1 MALSVVNVIIGL
13 FVAWIVLSIPLYLA
27 AKVVSGKHATFGRA
41 LLASLVGP
49 VIEYLFLFI
58 FILFLTPF
66 IGLLSVPISL
76 LLAIIILIYVY
87 ASIFHTSWL
96 GGLGIAIISFIISF
110 IILAIFSAFFAVLPF
125 GTSIFHGGPNLGM
138 GLVIYS

>member
-1 MALSVVNVIIGL
+1 MALSALTVIIGL
-13 FVAWIVLSIPLYLA
+13 IVAWIVVSIPLYLA
-27 AKVVSGKHATFGRA
+27 AKVVAGKHATFGRA

-49 VIEYLFLFI
+49 IVEYLFLFV

-66 IGLLSVPISL
+66 IGVLAIPISL
-76 LLAIIILIYVY
+76 IISIIILIYVY

-125 GTSIFHGGPNLGM
+125 DTSIFHGGPRT
-138 GLVIYS
+138 GLPFI